1 MKKFLSL
8 ILLFAVIAAVGA
20 AGAQAEWI
28 SLGTATVEEMF
39 TERDFDPAYDSF
51 EEIFLADGASKSDSS
66 AVRIDGDT
74 IQISQEGVYKLSGSL
89 SNGQIIIYAPEKAKV
104 QLVLD
109 NVSITNQGG
118 AAIYAIN
125 GDKVFITA
133 EKGSVNSLVSV
144 GELADEDIDGA
155 VYAKTDIC
163 FNGEGQ
169 VSIESESGHGIATK
183 DDLKICS
190 GSYSIKAAK
199 HGLSGKDS
207 IRIGGGSIE
216 ISSGSDGLH
225 SDHDDEDKGYIF
237 IIGGTLDISS
247 AKDGIDCTNY
257 FTMLDGAVSINAESD
272 GINAAAEDDFDGSC
286 FVAVSGGVLN
296 ITAKEDGIDSNGSLG
311 VSGGEVYI
319 SAAPNGGDGALDYG
333 TAAEVSGGVVV
344 AASGR
349 DMAANFLSADA
360 QGSMLCVFSQPHSA
374 GENITL
380 SLDGKELLSFAP
392 MLDYQA
398 VVISSPDV
406 VEGNTYTVSAGDET
420 VEITMSGKISSN
432 GFSPKGGF
440 GMSPP
445 GAMPPEGFPQMED
458 MPQDFAPGGKAGW
471 RRGEFSDA
479 PDGAPMKPEG

>member
-1 MKKFLSL
+1 M
-8 ILLFAVIAAVGA
+8 AVC
-20 AGAQAEWI
+20 
-28 SLGTATVEEMF
+28 
-39 TERDFDPAYDSF
+39 
-51 EEIFLADGASKSDSS
+51 
-66 AVRIDGDT
+66 VR
-74 IQISQEGVYKLSGSL
+74 
-89 SNGQIIIYAPEKAKV
+89 
-104 QLVLD
+104 
-109 NVSITNQGG
+109 
-118 AAIYAIN
+118 
-125 GDKVFITA
+125 
-133 EKGSVNSLVSV
+133 
-144 GELADEDIDGA
+144 
-155 VYAKTDIC
+155 
-163 FNGEGQ
+163 
-169 VSIESESGHGIATK
+169 
-183 DDLKICS
+183 
-190 GSYSIKAAK
+190 
-199 HGLSGKDS
+199 
-207 IRIGGGSIE
+207 
-216 ISSGSDGLH
+216 
-225 SDHDDEDKGYIF
+225 
-237 IIGGTLDISS
+237 
-247 AKDGIDCTNY
+247 
-257 FTMLDGAVSINAESD
+257 SINAESD
-272 GINAAAEDDFDGSC
+272 GINAAGEDDFDGGC